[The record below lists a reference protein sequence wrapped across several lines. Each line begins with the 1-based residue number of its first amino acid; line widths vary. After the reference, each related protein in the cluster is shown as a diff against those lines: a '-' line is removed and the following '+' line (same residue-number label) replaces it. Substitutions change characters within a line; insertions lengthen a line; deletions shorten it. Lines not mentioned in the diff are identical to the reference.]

1 MPDRPGGNS
10 SAARDDRATHRQS
23 ALLRLSTGIA
33 SAHDEDSVCASVV
46 EGLHDDALG
55 YDFIGVFLVDP
66 ATGER
71 VMRASVGWPG
81 DHDDYRVAPGSG
93 LSERPLA
100 DGNLHYSPVVTEE
113 PGYVSDAPAGGS
125 EIDVPI
131 KIDGEVVGVLVVEST
146 EEDAFGPADFE
157 ILTAAAQQA
166 GIAIARS
173 RLISIERQTTQ
184 EHRAVLDTL
193 ADLSGELELGRALQ
207 RVLERAVAMLDVT
220 GGELAI
226 FDEDRGELEIV
237 ASHNIG
243 SDSIGTHLR
252 LGEGAMGAVAESHE
266 PLIIPDYLTWTGRSE
281 KYADTTARGVMVVP
295 LLLGHRLVGTLASV
309 HLEEGREFGPEDLRL
324 LGLFAPQAAI
334 AIENARLYT
343 EAQQTAGE
351 QRAVLDTLTDLSSEL
366 ELSRLLQTVVERAVA
381 LLRVTGG
388 ELAIYD
394 EARQELEIVASHNI
408 GSDSIGTRLSHG
420 EGAMGR
426 VADTREALIIPDYRT
441 FDGRSDKYADTT
453 ARGVVVVPLMIG
465 SRLVGTLA
473 SVHLEEGREFG
484 PEDLRLL
491 NLFAPQAAIAI
502 ENARLYTEAKRQ
514 RQYFQTVVENSPVA
528 IVTLDLDGRIASL
541 NPAFETL
548 FGFPPSEALGRDLD
562 ELITTGET
570 KIEAK
575 RRTQQVFAG
584 DITRGIGRRRRRDGS
599 FIDVEFAGVLVDVD
613 GTSSGIVALY
623 HDITE
628 LLEARHDAESASRA
642 KSQFLASMS
651 HELRTPLNAII
662 GYSEMLQEDAEEE
675 GQEEFVP
682 DLQKIHSAGRHLLA
696 LINDIL
702 DLSKIEAGKMELYL
716 EKFDGGEVIEQVV
729 TTIQPLIEKNG
740 NRLEVRGAG
749 DVGLLRTD
757 ATRLRQVLLNL
768 LSNAS
773 KFTENGQITLEA
785 ERLSAKGSE
794 GDWISIAVRDTG
806 IGMSDEQL
814 GRLFEAFSQ
823 AEASTSKRYGG
834 TGLGLAI
841 SRSFCRLMGG
851 DIFVDS
857 EPGVGSTFTV
867 RIPVEAPESESD
879 AAEYAGDESALEE
892 SNMQDDSF
900 DEAVG
905 TILTI
910 DDDPEARSLLRRI
923 LERESFRVVGAASGS
938 EGLRMARAGR
948 PDCITLDVMMP
959 GMDGWEVLTELKRDP
974 ELADIPVVMLSIL
987 DERNLGFSLGASD
1000 YLTKPV
1006 DRDRLRDVLSRFTDG
1021 SDRAE
1026 VLIVEDDPGTRESLR
1041 RTFER
1046 EGWATHTAEHGRA
1059 ALERLDGLR
1068 PTLILLDL
1076 MMPEMDGFEFL
1087 ESLRALPGGA
1097 EIPVVVLTAMDLSP
1111 EDRARLNGGVERVVS
1126 KGGGPPDGLVAELRR
1141 LVTPGRNPETGS

>member
-1 MPDRPGGNS
+1 
-10 SAARDDRATHRQS
+10 
-23 ALLRLSTGIA
+23 
-33 SAHDEDSVCASVV
+33 
-46 EGLHDDALG
+46 
-55 YDFIGVFLVDP
+55 
-66 ATGER
+66 
-71 VMRASVGWPG
+71 
-81 DHDDYRVAPGSG
+81 
-93 LSERPLA
+93 
-100 DGNLHYSPVVTEE
+100 
-113 PGYVSDAPAGGS
+113 
-125 EIDVPI
+125 
-131 KIDGEVVGVLVVEST
+131 
-146 EEDAFGPADFE
+146 
-157 ILTAAAQQA
+157 
-166 GIAIARS
+166 
-173 RLISIERQTTQ
+173 
-184 EHRAVLDTL
+184 
-193 ADLSGELELGRALQ
+193 
-207 RVLERAVAMLDVT
+207 
-220 GGELAI
+220 
-226 FDEDRGELEIV
+226 
-237 ASHNIG
+237 
-243 SDSIGTHLR
+243 
-252 LGEGAMGAVAESHE
+252 
-266 PLIIPDYLTWTGRSE
+266 
-281 KYADTTARGVMVVP
+281 
-295 LLLGHRLVGTLASV
+295 RLVGTLASV

-324 LGLFAPQAAI
+324 LNLFAPQAAI

-366 ELSRLLQTVVERAVA
+366 ELSRLLQTVVDRAVA

-388 ELAIYD
+388 ELAIFD
-394 EARQELEIVASHNI
+394 EGRRELEIVASHNI
-408 GSDSIGTRLSHG
+408 GSDSIGTRLAMS

-426 VADTREALIIPDYRT
+426 VAETREPLIIPDYRT

-548 FGFPPSEALGRDLD
+548 FGYPPSEALGRDLD

-570 KIEAK
+570 KLEAK

-584 DITRGIGRRRRRDGS
+584 DIT
-599 FIDVEFAGVLVDVD
+599 
-613 GTSSGIVALY
+613 
-623 HDITE
+623 E
-628 LLEARHDAESASRA
+628 LLEARHDAEAASRA

-702 DLSKIEAGKMELYL
+702 DLSKIEAGKIELYL
-716 EKFDGGEVIEQVV
+716 ESFDGGEVIEQVV

-740 NRLEVRGAG
+740 NILEVRGA
-749 DVGLLRTD
+749 DEIGLLRSD
-757 ATRLRQVLLNL
+757 STRLRQVLLNL

-773 KFTENGQITLEA
+773 KFTEEGHITLEA
-785 ERLSAKGSE
+785 ERIAAADSE
-794 GDWISIAVRDTG
+794 GDWVSIAVRDTG

-823 AEASTSKRYGG
+823 AEASTSKRFGG

-867 RIPVEAPESESD
+867 RIPVEAPESPRDVSPDSAAGSSSGGGTEPD
-879 AAEYAGDESALEE
+879 ASA
-892 SNMQDDSF
+892 Q
-900 DEAVG
+900 EAVG
-905 TILTI
+905 TILTV

-923 LERESFRVVGAASGS
+923 LERESFRVVEAADGL
-938 EGLRMARAGR
+938 EGLRMARANR

-974 ELADIPVVMLSIL
+974 ELAGIPVIMLSIL

-1006 DRDRLRDVLSRFTDG
+1006 DRERLREVLARFTDE
-1021 SDRAE
+1021 SDRAT

-1046 EGWATHTAEHGRA
+1046 EGWAAHTAEHGRA

-1097 EIPVVVLTAMDLSP
+1097 EIPVVVLTAMDLSA

-1126 KGGGPPDGLVAELRR
+1126 KGGEPADGLVTELRR
-1141 LVTPGRNPETGS
+1141 LVATPGLPEPAS